1 MELNEFLENRIK
13 NMSVVR
19 EESYRKWIMNFLK
32 ENDIDGFCD
41 DSYFSDELPE
51 KDYENVRLLSF
62 FYDYVEQLA
71 FEQNILPEIDEFGEF
86 EYIFCIDNTLFSI
99 CTIIGQGAFTS
110 IKKVTDKELFVRFD
124 SIGDF
129 ENEFVLPIFISSS
142 LNTLEVSSL
151 VSDIVLDIY
160 LDNEK
165 DVKIKMWNKKRLK
178 EIIILDEKELNK
190 KYKYSIKKGEKVVI
204 ASNGILRR
212 KEI

>member
-71 FEQNILPEIDEFGEF
+71 FEQNILPEIDEFGDF

-99 CTIIGQGAFTS
+99 CTIIRQGAFTS
-110 IKKVTDKELFVRFD
+110 IKKSFKNAIKFLFFLAFA
-124 SIGDF
+124 I
-129 ENEFVLPIFISSS
+129 IYIS
-142 LNTLEVSSL
+142 
-151 VSDIVLDIY
+151 Y
-160 LDNEK
+160 K
-165 DVKIKMWNKKRLK
+165 
-178 EIIILDEKELNK
+178 IIIKTPFQVLTN
-190 KYKYSIKKGEKVVI
+190 
-204 ASNGILRR
+204 
-212 KEI
+212 